1 MELVRVNVERPYEI
15 RIERGLLSRIGEELS
30 QLGKSGTAVVVS
42 DDRVF
47 RLYGETVIKSLE
59 KQGFCTLN
67 FTFPEGEASKT
78 PETLIRLWRFLAENG
93 ITRSDTL
100 VALGGG
106 VTGDITGF
114 AAATYLR
121 GIAVVQLPTSLL
133 AMVDSSVGGKT
144 AVDLPEGK
152 NLVGAFY
159 QPSLVLCD
167 PDALKTLPD
176 AVFSDGMAEVVKYG
190 LLGNKPL
197 FERLF
202 TIDRERGIADVIRLS
217 VEDKR
222 SIVERDE
229 RDTGTRQLL
238 NLGHTLGHAV
248 ERVSGYTVTHG
259 AAVSVGMVA
268 VTRAAVKRGYCSP
281 EVLSS
286 LIELLS
292 LYGLPT
298 ETEFS
303 PSALAAAATKDKK
316 RAGDVI
322 TLVLPYG
329 VGDARLCPMPVSSLE
344 ALFTEGLSE

>member
-1 MELVRVNVERPYEI
+1 MEVIKVNASRSYEI
-15 RIERGLLSRIGEELS
+15 KIGRGLLSCVGEELS
-30 QLGKSGTAVVVS
+30 HIGKSGTAVVVS

-47 RLYGETVIKSLE
+47 QLYGETVIKSLE
-59 KQGFCTLN
+59 KQGFCTLH

-78 PETLIRLWRFLAENG
+78 PETLVRLWRFLAGNG
-93 ITRSDTL
+93 VTRSDTL

-176 AVFSDGMAEVVKYG
+176 AVFSDGMAEVIKYG

-202 TIDRERGIADVIRLS
+202 TMDRERDIAEIIRIS

-222 SIVERDE
+222 NIVERDE

-298 ETEFS
+298 QIGYS
-303 PSALAAAATKDKK
+303 PSALAEAATRDKK
-316 RAGDVI
+316 RTGGVI

-329 VGDARLCPMPVSSLE
+329 IGDARLCRLQLSELL

>member
-1 MELVRVNVERPYEI
+1 MEVIKVNASHPYEI
-15 RIERGLLSRIGEELS
+15 KIEKGLLSRVGEELS
-30 QLGKSGTAVVVS
+30 RIGKSGTAVVVS

-47 RLYGETVIKSLE
+47 QLYGETVIKSLE
-59 KQGFCTLN
+59 KQGFCTRN
-67 FTFPEGEASKT
+67 FTFSAGEASKT
-78 PETLIRLWRFLAENG
+78 PETLVSLWRFLAENG
-93 ITRSDTL
+93 VTRSDTL

-121 GIAVVQLPTSLL
+121 GVAVLQIPTTLL

-167 PDALKTLPD
+167 PDALKTLSP

-190 LLGNKPL
+190 LLGNKSL
-197 FERLF
+197 FERLSKM
-202 TIDRERGIADVIRLS
+202 DRERDIVEIIRIS

-222 SIVERDE
+222 NIVERDE
-229 RDTGTRQLL
+229 RDTGVRQLL

-268 VTRAAVKRGYCSP
+268 VTRAAVKRGLCAPS
-281 EVLSS
+281 VLLS
-286 LIELLS
+286 LTELLS
-292 LYGLPT
+292 RYGLPT
-298 ETEFS
+298 RTEFS

-316 RAGDVI
+316 RAGDRI

-329 VGDARLCPMPVSSLE
+329 IGDARLSVLPVSELE
-344 ALFTEGLSE
+344 TLFAEGLSE

>member
-1 MELVRVNVERPYEI
+1 MEVIKVNASRAYEI
-15 RIERGLLSRIGEELS
+15 KIGKGLVSRVGEEVAA
-30 QLGKSGTAVVVS
+30 LGKSGTAVVVS

-47 RLYGETVIKSLE
+47 SLYGEAVVKSLE

-67 FTFPEGEASKT
+67 FTFVAGEASKT
-78 PETLIRLWRFLAENG
+78 PETLVSLWRFLAENG
-93 ITRSDTL
+93 VTRSDTL

-106 VTGDITGF
+106 VVGDITGF

-121 GIAVVQLPTSLL
+121 GITAVQVPTTLL

-159 QPSLVLCD
+159 QPTLVLCD
-167 PDALKTLPD
+167 PDTLKTLSP
-176 AVFSDGMAEVVKYG
+176 AVFLDGMAEVIKYG
-190 LLGNKPL
+190 LLGNARL

-202 TIDRERGIADVIRLS
+202 TMDKERDIADMIRVC

-222 SIVERDE
+222 NIVECDE
-229 RDTGTRQLL
+229 RDTGVRQLL

-259 AAVSVGMVA
+259 SAVAIGMVA
-268 VTRAAVKRGYCSP
+268 VTRAAVKRGLCAP

-286 LIELLS
+286 LTELLS

-298 ETEFS
+298 ATDFS
-303 PSALAAAATKDKK
+303 PSELAVAATKDKK
-316 RAGDVI
+316 RAGDTV
-322 TLVLPYG
+322 TLVMPYG
-329 VGDARLCPMPVSSLE
+329 IGDARLYPLSVSELE
-344 ALFTEGLSE
+344 TVVAEGLSE

>member
-1 MELVRVNVERPYEI
+1 MEVIKVNASRSYEI
-15 RIERGLLSRIGEELS
+15 KIGRGLLSCVGEELS
-30 QLGKSGTAVVVS
+30 HIGKSGTAVVVS

-47 RLYGETVIKSLE
+47 QLYGETVIKSLE
-59 KQGFCTLN
+59 KQGFCTLH

-78 PETLIRLWRFLAENG
+78 PETLVRLWRFLAENG
-93 ITRSDTL
+93 VTRSDTL
-100 VALGGG
+100 LALGGG

-176 AVFSDGMAEVVKYG
+176 AVFSDGMAEVIKYG

-202 TIDRERGIADVIRLS
+202 TMDRERDIADVIRLS

-222 SIVERDE
+222 NIVERDE
-229 RDTGTRQLL
+229 RDTATRQLL

-298 ETEFS
+298 QTGYS
-303 PSALAAAATKDKK
+303 PSALAEAATRDKK
-316 RAGDVI
+316 RTGGVI

-329 VGDARLCPMPVSSLE
+329 IGDARLCRLQLSELL
-344 ALFTEGLSE
+344 ALFAEGLSE

>member
-1 MELVRVNVERPYEI
+1 MEVIKVNASRSYEI
-15 RIERGLLSRIGEELS
+15 KIGRGLLSCVGEELS
-30 QLGKSGTAVVVS
+30 HIGKSGTAVVVS
-42 DDRVF
+42 DEHVF
-47 RLYGETVIKSLE
+47 RLYGETVIRSLE
-59 KQGFCTLN
+59 KQGFCTLH

-78 PETLIRLWRFLAENG
+78 PETLVRLWRFLAENG
-93 ITRSDTL
+93 VTRSDTL
-100 VALGGG
+100 LALGGG

-121 GIAVVQLPTSLL
+121 GIAVVQLPTTLL

-176 AVFSDGMAEVVKYG
+176 AVFSDGMAEVIKYG

-202 TIDRERGIADVIRLS
+202 TMDRERGIADVIRLS

-268 VTRAAVKRGYCSP
+268 VTRAAVKRGLCAP

-298 ETEFS
+298 QTGYS
-303 PSALAAAATKDKK
+303 PSALAEAATRDKK
-316 RAGDVI
+316 RTGGVI

-329 VGDARLCPMPVSSLE
+329 IGDARLSVLPVSELE
-344 ALFTEGLSE
+344 TLFAEGLSE

>member
-1 MELVRVNVERPYEI
+1 MEVIKVNASRSYEI
-15 RIERGLLSRIGEELS
+15 KIEKGLLIRVGEEVAS
-30 QLGKSGTAVVVS
+30 LGKRGTAVVVS

-47 RLYGETVIKSLE
+47 SLYGETVLKSLE

-67 FTFPEGEASKT
+67 FTFYSGEASKT
-78 PETLIRLWRFLAENG
+78 PETLLSLWRFLAENG
-93 ITRSDTL
+93 VTRSDTL
-100 VALGGG
+100 IALGGG
-106 VTGDITGF
+106 VVGDLTGF

-121 GIAVVQLPTSLL
+121 GIATVQVPTTLL

-167 PDALKTLPD
+167 PDALKTLSP

-190 LLGNKPL
+190 LLGNKSL

-202 TIDRERGIADVIRLS
+202 TMNEERDIADVIRICI
-217 VEDKR
+217 EDKR
-222 SIVERDE
+222 NIVERDE
-229 RDTGTRQLL
+229 RDTGVRQLL

-268 VTRAAVKRGYCSP
+268 VTRAAVKRGLCAP

-286 LIELLS
+286 LTELL
-292 LYGLPT
+292 LRYGLPT
-298 ETEFS
+298 RTEFS

-316 RAGDVI
+316 RSGDSI
-322 TLVLPYG
+322 TLVMPYG
-329 VGDARLCPMPVSSLE
+329 VGDARLYRLSVSELE
-344 ALFTEGLSE
+344 TVVTEGLSE